1 MYAERQAV
9 WWKIAKLK
17 QTDRKICLVLDLK
30 EINVVKMSILP
41 KAIWR
46 FNSSLSN
53 NQWHFFKELGLIIL
67 QFIWGEKRPRRAKAI
82 LERKVELDESTFW
95 LQTIL
100 PRHYG
105 TGTKAET
112 ESKGTRHK
120 AERWTHTPIGIFSLT
135 REARSYNGE
144 RTEKRASSVSGAG
157 KLDNYM

>member
-1 MYAERQAV
+1 M
-9 WWKIAKLK
+9 K
-17 QTDRKICLVLDLK
+17 QTERYAVFLNWEKSMLWKWLYYPKQSAD
-30 EINVVKMSILP
+30 SIHP
-41 KAIWR
+41 YQT
-46 FNSSLSN
+46 N
-53 NQWHFFKELGLIIL
+53 NDMFKELGLIIL

-105 TGTKAET
+105 TDTKAET